1 MKVYNSIPSQYKP
14 PIGSAQLYY
23 VEAFDSE
30 FTLWLRKRRS
40 TSVEAMMKDVI
51 EVDANLT
58 AARKKKRDEGKWRRE
73 EGERRQ
79 EEGERG
85 ERRKYK

>member
-30 FTLWLRKRRS
+30 FTLWLSERRS
-40 TSVEAMMKDVI
+40 TSLADMMEDNIEA
-51 EVDANLT
+51 EVNLN
-58 AARKKKRDEGKWRRE
+58 AARKKKRDEVEWRRE
-73 EGERRQ
+73 
-79 EEGERG
+79 
-85 ERRKYK
+85 